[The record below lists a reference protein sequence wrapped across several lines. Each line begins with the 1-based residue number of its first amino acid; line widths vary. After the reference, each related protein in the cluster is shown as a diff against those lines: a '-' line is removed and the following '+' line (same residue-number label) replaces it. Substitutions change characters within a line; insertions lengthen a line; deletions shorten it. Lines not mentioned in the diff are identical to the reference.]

1 MTENK
6 ATKMADKMS
15 RETGKACKVIHIGNG
30 RYAAVIVGSNL
41 HRASLSH

>member
-6 ATKMADKMS
+6 ANKMADKMS
-15 RETGKACKVIHIGNG
+15 RETGKACKVVHIGNN

-41 HRASLSH
+41 HRASLAH